1 MKKISFKK
9 KIIIYGILFF
19 VLAIS
24 SHFIIKNHS
33 KSKTE
38 MAEIGEIQNTLKVNG
53 FVVRDEEVIQT
64 DHDLKSCVKYLFN
77 DGEKV
82 SKNGVL
88 AQFYDNDSNAKFG
101 YKIDSLNKEIELLEK
116 LNSCKYNYSQSIN
129 AVNSKINDEIKNLRT
144 YLNDSNI
151 KSSIE
156 SRNNIL
162 YLLNEKQ
169 IILGKNV
176 DFEDKIQDLKNEKEK
191 LASQNCSIIS
201 EIKSPTSGDFISH
214 IDNFENKFNY
224 KNLKFEDFT
233 GFNPESITPESSNG
247 NEIGKIIKSPTWY
260 IVSKIDENEAKRT
273 LEGSEVKI
281 SVDGLNF
288 IKNIP
293 GKVEVVK
300 KDFDEGNYTLIISCE
315 YMNKDLASIR
325 NEEFKITSESYSG
338 LIINRNAVHE
348 DPEPSD
354 TSERKFGVYVVM
366 GNYLKFKKINPAF
379 WSDKEVVCSYTP
391 TEEADNNYL
400 QLGDL
405 VVTEGTDLYSGKKI
419 M

>member
-1 MKKISFKK
+1 MKKISFKR
-9 KIIIYGILFF
+9 KITIYGILFF

-33 KSKTE
+33 KSTTE

-53 FVVRDEEVIQT
+53 FVVRNEEIIHA

-88 AQFYDNDSNAKFG
+88 AQFYDSDSNAKFG

-116 LNSCKYNYSQSIN
+116 LNSSKYNYSQSIN
-129 AVNSKINDEIKNLRT
+129 AVNSKINDEIQNLRT
-144 YLNDSNI
+144 YLNDSDV

-176 DFEDKIQDLKNEKEK
+176 DFEDKIQDLKNKKEK
-191 LASQNCSIIS
+191 LTSQDYSIIS

-233 GFNPESITPESSNG
+233 GFNPENVTPESSEG
-247 NEIGKIIKSPTWY
+247 DEIGKIIKSPTWY
-260 IVSKIDENEAKRT
+260 IVSKIGENEAKRT
-273 LEGSEVKI
+273 HEGSEVKI

-293 GKVEVVK
+293 GKVEMVK
-300 KDFDEGNYTLIISCE
+300 KDFDEENYTLIISCE

-325 NEEFKITSESYSG
+325 NEEFRITSESYSG
-338 LIINRNAVHE
+338 LIINRDAVHE
-348 DPEPSD
+348 DPESND
-354 TSERKFGVYVVM
+354 NSERKFGVYVTM
-366 GNYLKFKKINPAF
+366 GNYLKFKKINPVF

-405 VVTEGTDLYSGKKI
+405 VITEGTDLYSGKKI

>member
-1 MKKISFKK
+1 MKKLSFKK

-19 VLAIS
+19 LMVIL
-24 SHFIIKNHS
+24 SHAIIKNHS

-38 MAEIGEIQNTLKVNG
+38 IAEMGEIQNTLKVTG
-53 FVVRDEEVIQT
+53 FVVRDEEIIRT
-64 DHDLKSCVKYLFN
+64 DHDLKQGVKYLFN

-88 AQFYDNDSNAKFG
+88 AQFYKNDSNAKYG
-101 YKIDSLNKEIELLEK
+101 YKIDSINKELEVLEK
-116 LNSCKYNYSQSIN
+116 LNSSKYNYSQSIN
-129 AVNSKINDEIKNLRT
+129 AVNTKINDEIKNLNI
-144 YLNDSNI
+144 YLNDSNV

-176 DFEDKIQDLKNEKEK
+176 DFDARIETLQKEKES
-191 LASQNCSIIS
+191 LESPSHGAIS
-201 EIKSPTSGDFISH
+201 EIKSPESGDFISH

-233 GFNPESITPESSNG
+233 GFNPNNVTPEEQQG

-260 IVSKIDENEAKRT
+260 IVSKITEDEASRI
-273 LEGSEVKI
+273 SENDEIKI
-281 SVDGLNF
+281 NVDGLNF

-293 GKVEVVK
+293 GKVETIK
-300 KDFDEGNYTLIISCE
+300 KDFDGENYTLIISCE

-325 NEEFKITSESYSG
+325 NEEFRITSESYSG
-338 LIINRNAVHE
+338 LIISRNAVRE
-348 DPEPSD
+348 QPETTDS
-354 TSERKFGVYVVM
+354 SEKKFGVYVVR

-379 WSDKEVVCSYTP
+379 WSDKEVVCNYTP
-391 TEEADNNYL
+391 TEEADTDYL
-400 QLGDL
+400 QLGDV
-405 VVTEGTDLYSGKKI
+405 VVTEGTDLYNDKKI
-419 M
+419 F